1 MSATKEILSIYSE
14 NEVATDLLFN
24 ILLNNNSFTEKLQ
37 KIAED
42 VAKQTEVT
50 ADE

>member
-14 NEVATDLLFN
+14 NEAATNLLFN
-24 ILLNNNSFTEKLQ
+24 ILLSNNSFTEKLQ
-37 KIAED
+37 KVAKD
-42 VAKQTEVT
+42 VAKEIEEA

>member
-14 NEVATDLLFN
+14 NEVASDLLFN
-24 ILLNNNSFTEKLQ
+24 ILLSNNSFTEKLQ
-37 KIAED
+37 KVAKD
-42 VAKQTEVT
+42 VAKEVEVT

>member
-14 NEVATDLLFN
+14 NEAATDLLFN
-24 ILLNNNSFTEKLQ
+24 ILLSNNTYTEKLQ

-50 ADE
+50 SDD